1 MKKYIKPLNQ
11 SIEDNELKHEQIE
24 VIRQYVQIETNYALI
39 IEGEYGIGKTYFY
52 KGIVSPELKNI
63 SLPSDNNKKYRPVL
77 LSLFGLKSIDEI
89 SRLIFLELYP
99 TLKEKGL
106 TISAGVG
113 KAILRGVM
121 SMGGLGDID
130 KYISD
135 ATPDSTSLINLEEF
149 VLCFD
154 DLDRKSDELSLTE
167 FYGYINY
174 MVENFGIKIII
185 ISNDRE
191 LEEEE
196 KKKAIKLKEK
206 VVGVHLKYN
215 PDVDITFASIL
226 EKRYKDGY
234 SLYYNFLLEHKDLIK
249 GALKANDNNFR
260 SLIFFLEHFKL
271 IFSSIEEI
279 FQRDRKF
286 KYKEK
291 EKKKAILV
299 CSLAIAFEFK
309 TGNLSNED
317 VLRLENTEEIIITDL
332 NLALLTYTER
342 QQGQEDE
349 EKRETL
355 FHKLKRRYS
364 PSSDLFLFNSIII
377 YFLGIKSFRVEELY
391 EELKEQFPSE
401 EKEVTSW
408 DRVLNKLTTTFYL
421 NLEDE
426 EYKSLT
432 EEMLK
437 YVDNGKYKLDQYG
450 RIFYCTTRH
459 ANLLNYNLSEVK
471 KRIISGIEVGKEQ
484 FSYIPSLNN
493 YILVSK
499 EAEFYEEKKEIVE
512 YCIKINN
519 ELKKEKESEKI
530 DYLFRLFKTNLEEFR
545 LKTESN
551 SSEYAH
557 LACWQFFEPK
567 ECMEVIDSLQNVEIF
582 TLSSYFKFR
591 PIHIARNEVACLK
604 MLIELLEESG
614 KKTEGMLRAVVENK
628 LIADLRSLID
638 NIETKT
644 N

>member
-1 MKKYIKPLNQ
+1 MKPLNQ
-11 SIEDNELKHEQIE
+11 STEDNVLKHEQIE

-52 KGIVSPELKNI
+52 KELVSPELEKI
-63 SLPSDNNKKYRPVL
+63 SLPSNNTKKYRPVF

-99 TLKEKGL
+99 ILKKKELK
-106 TISAGVG
+106 ISAGVV
-113 KAILRGVM
+113 KAILRGAM
-121 SMGGLGDID
+121 SIGRLGDID

-135 ATPDSTSLINLEEF
+135 AATDSKSLINLEEL

-191 LEEEE
+191 LKEEE

-249 GALKANDNNFR
+249 SALKVIDNNFR

-279 FQRDRKF
+279 FQRDRRF
-286 KYKEK
+286 RYKEK

-309 TGNLSNED
+309 TGSLSD
-317 VLRLENTEEIIITDL
+317 EEILELETTTEKKITDFSLAIL
-332 NLALLTYTER
+332 NLAER
-342 QQGQEDE
+342 QQNEDE

-355 FHKLKRRYS
+355 FQKLKRRYS
-364 PSSDLFLFNSIII
+364 PSSDLYLFNSIII
-377 YFLGIKSFRVEELY
+377 YFIGIKSFKVEKLY
-391 EELKEQFPSE
+391 EELKEQFPSK
-401 EKEVTSW
+401 EKKVTSW
-408 DRVLNKLTTTFYL
+408 DKILNKLTTTSYL
-421 NLEDE
+421 NLDDE

-437 YVDNGKYKLDQYG
+437 YVDEGRYQLNQYDT
-450 RIFYCTTRH
+450 IFSCVTRH
-459 ANLLNYNLSEVK
+459 NNILKYDFTDLKN
-471 KRIISGIEVGKEQ
+471 RIIKGINVGKERYS
-484 FSYIPSLNN
+484 FIPSLND
-493 YILVSK
+493 YILVNK
-499 EAEFYEEKKEIVE
+499 ESEFYEDKKEIVE
-512 YCIKINN
+512 YCLEINHQ
-519 ELKKEKESEKI
+519 LEKEEESKKI
-530 DYLFRLFKTNLEEFR
+530 DYLFNLFKTNFEEFR

-567 ECMEVIDSLQNVEIF
+567 ECMEVIDSLQNEEVF
-582 TLSSYFKFR
+582 TLSLYFKYR
-591 PIHIARNEVACLK
+591 PIYIAKKEIASLK
-604 MLIELLEESG
+604 MIIELLEESG
-614 KKTEGMLRAVVENK
+614 RQTKGMLRAVVENK
-628 LIADLRSLID
+628 LIAELRSLVEK
-638 NIETKT
+638 IETDT
-644 N
+644 NS